1 MKRTIYILLISILL
15 VSCEKTVVIN
25 DPYAAGVC
33 VGEIELGSVEGSLS
47 ILVETKGEWRLES
60 DQPWLTLDT
69 KGRSGNGTFTVR
81 YDSNESNASDM
92 RSERT
97 AKVTFHLSE
106 VLKADTLVFVQKG
119 LSDVKLSRKVENDPE
134 LKLEYK
140 TEELSELVILCC
152 SSEGDA
158 DVNVWIE
165 KQGADVVVLD
175 GVVSGASVDG
185 LQIVG
190 RSYAA
195 ESAADEYSDFKA
207 LIEQTYN
214 SRPDAGNDW
223 IFAGLMSHHL
233 SSMQTGYAGVPEWYP
248 ESAEDQ
254 LFRSDIYA
262 WQNNLYDCVWMYNQT
277 YLDRFQD
284 EAGNYCANYIYASP
298 SVFAKAVSAELLE
311 AEGMKHKAI
320 RLTLK
325 Y

>member
-1 MKRTIYILLISILL
+1 MKRTVYILLMSLLL

-25 DPYAAGVC
+25 DPYSPGVC

-69 KGRSGNGTFTVR
+69 KGRSGNGAFTVS
-81 YDSNESNASDM
+81 YDSNESNASDV

-119 LSDVKLSRKVENDPE
+119 LSDVKLTRTVENDPA

-140 TEELSELVILCC
+140 TEDLSELVVLCC
-152 SSEGDA
+152 SSEGVA
-158 DVNVWIE
+158 DINAWIE
-165 KQGADVVVLD
+165 KQGADIVVLD
-175 GVVSGASVDG
+175 GTVSGTSVEG
-185 LQIVG
+185 LQVVG
-190 RSYAA
+190 RTYAA
-195 ESAADEYSDFKA
+195 ENAADEYSDFKA
-207 LIEQTYN
+207 LLDQTYN
-214 SRPDAGNDW
+214 SRPDAGDDW

-233 SSMQTGYAGVPEWYP
+233 SSMQTGYSEAPDWYP
-248 ESAEDQ
+248 ESTEDQ

-262 WQNNLYDCVWMYNQT
+262 WQKNLYDCVWMYNQT

-284 EAGNYCANYIYASP
+284 EAGNHSGNYIYASP
-298 SVFAKAVSAELLE
+298 SVFAKAVSAELIA